1 MVKYV
6 LIFSFDMYVVSPG
19 MNINWDD
26 LSRRKFGSFL
36 LIALNIP
43 ITFNDAQP
51 LLYSNR
57 HNSHCG
63 LNLHYLYRTL
73 CVWCPLESCLWGPT
87 INMLNLQQPD
97 KKINK
102 KVTYRFMCKD
112 FYATIIH
119 KKQNLRNNLNFNQIE
134 E

>member
-1 MVKYV
+1 MM
-6 LIFSFDMYVVSPG
+6 L
-19 MNINWDD
+19 
-26 LSRRKFGSFL
+26 
-36 LIALNIP
+36 
-43 ITFNDAQP
+43 
-51 LLYSNR
+51 
-57 HNSHCG
+57 SHCSTPTDAT
-63 LNLHYLYRTL
+63 HIVVWICTIYIEH